1 MSALNN
7 IKTGSKL
14 IGGFLAVALIVV
26 GVAIFGYLNMQA
38 IDQTVI
44 TMYDD
49 RLIPVHQIDTS
60 EEAIGD
66 IWGFVL
72 EAIILPEQ
80 VSVHKQEVA
89 ASIDEIK
96 QLMDA
101 YENTKLEAD
110 EKQELPKFKTRFATF
125 QSEVDKTLELIRTGN
140 KETALERMSRGGST
154 YVARDAVAESLSKL
168 VDFNVEFAGELN
180 KSAKT
185 AFDQATWMMG
195 IIGAFGMLLAIVL
208 GVIISNSITRPL
220 AQGVTMMQEMA
231 SGHLGTRLK
240 MDRKDEIGIL
250 ARAMDQFADDLQVYV
265 IGTMQKIAVGD
276 LGTRAPVKDSRDEI
290 GPALNTTIAS
300 LQGLVDE
307 AAVLSKAAVEGR
319 LATRGDAKKFKGA
332 YRDIV
337 QGVND
342 TLDAV
347 IGPLNVAANFV
358 DRVSQGDIPQPIVD
372 TYNGDF
378 NLIKNNLN
386 TMAASLRGLI
396 SEATLLSKAAVEGRL
411 ATRGDARKFKGAYQE
426 IVQGVN
432 DTLDAVIGPLNVAA
446 NFVDRVSKGD
456 IPQPITETYNGDF
469 NLIKNNLNSM
479 AANLRNFAIQTR
491 EAAAN
496 TTSATSEI
504 LAAVSQHTVSAN
516 EQSASVSETSTTV
529 DELRASAEQTARKA
543 GEVAQ
548 ESKGAVA
555 ISTTGS
561 QSVEAI
567 MTGMQEI
574 REKVQAIAQDILAL
588 SEQTQQIGEITATV
602 NDIADQSNMLALN
615 ATIEAAKA
623 GEQGKGFAV
632 VAAEVRNLAEQSKQA
647 TAKVRS
653 ILGDIQ
659 KATNAAVLATEQ
671 GTKGVEAGVVLAKQA
686 GGVINQLSETIREAA
701 QAAQQIAASAHQQSV
716 GMEQIAQAMKN
727 INQATTQFVS
737 GARQSQAAAE
747 NLNEMARELKTTVE
761 FYKV

>member
-1 MSALNN
+1 LIGDPVTNQPNPKNDPKLIRRSKMSALNN
-7 IKTGSKL
+7 LKTGVKL
-14 IGGFLAVALIVV
+14 IGGFLFVALIVV
-26 GVAIFGYLNMQA
+26 GVAVVGFLNMKTINDNMA
-38 IDQTVI
+38 
-44 TMYDD
+44 TMYKD
-49 RLIPVHQIDTS
+49 RLVPIEQLESVDSVVSDIMAYLYKAILFPEQSSAIKQDIVTNIAAANKDIQSYNETELTV
-60 EEAIGD
+60 EEAREKLK
-66 IWGFVL
+66 F
-72 EAIILPEQ
+72 EA
-80 VSVHKQEVA
+80 A
-89 ASIDEIK
+89 W
-96 QLMDA
+96 
-101 YENTKLEAD
+101 
-110 EKQELPKFKTRFATF
+110 ATF
-125 QSEVDKTLELIRTGN
+125 QLEVDKVLTLVKAGN
-140 KETALERMSRGGST
+140 KESALQSVSPGG
-154 YVARDAVAESLSKL
+154 AVYEAEKATSQSLSNLTDINVATATKL
-168 VDFNVEFAGELN
+168 NTDSDLTFGQ
-180 KSAKT
+180 ST
-185 AFDQATWMMG
+185 TTMI
-195 IIGAFGMLLAIVL
+195 IIGLIGTLFAIVL

-220 AQGVTMMQEMA
+220 SQGVTMMQEMG
-231 SGHLGTRLK
+231 SGHLGMRLK

-250 ARAMDQFADDLQVYV
+250 ARAMDQFAEDLQVFV
-265 IGTMQKIAVGD
+265 VGSMQKIAAGD
-276 LGTRAPVKDSRDEI
+276 LSARSPIKDSRDEI
-290 GPALNTTIAS
+290 GPALNTTVVS

-307 AAVLSKAAVEGR
+307 AALLSKAAVEGR
-319 LATRGDAKKFKGA
+319 LATRGDTKKFKGA
-332 YRDIV
+332 YQQIV

-347 IGPLNVAANFV
+347 IGPLNVAA
-358 DRVSQGDIPQPIVD
+358 S
-372 TYNGDF
+372 
-378 NLIKNNLN
+378 
-386 TMAASLRGLI
+386 
-396 SEATLLSKAAVEGRL
+396 
-411 ATRGDARKFKGAYQE
+411 
-426 IVQGVN
+426 
-432 DTLDAVIGPLNVAA
+432 
-446 NFVDRVSKGD
+446 FVDRVSKGD
-456 IPQPITETYNGDF
+456 IPQPIAETYNGDF

-548 ESKGAVA
+548 ESKGAVT
-555 ISTTGS
+555 ISNTGS